1 MDEYYIIII
10 IIVIAMLIL
19 FNRFIY
25 LNFLSIKC
33 QFWISVSILYS
44 LVTLD
49 QTVREMTAAL
59 EAMKSVHSSMVFSR
73 DRFTRFHIS
82 YIFIVILEKTV
93 RTANHIAGFLA
104 CIWFRLQIY
113 IPSSQKSLTL
123 DSGRERFPD
132 QRVVVRRVELNWKR
146 GWDLNWPFSSQ
157 WTSECD

>member
-19 FNRFIY
+19 FNRFID

-73 DRFTRFHIS
+73 DRFTRFHIL

-104 CIWFRLQIY
+104 CI
-113 IPSSQKSLTL
+113 
-123 DSGRERFPD
+123 
-132 QRVVVRRVELNWKR
+132 
-146 GWDLNWPFSSQ
+146 
-157 WTSECD
+157 

>member
-59 EAMKSVHSSMVFSR
+59 EAMKSVHSSMVITR
-73 DRFTRFHIS
+73 DRFTQFRIS
-82 YIFIVILEKTV
+82 SIFIVILKKLL
-93 RTANHIAGFLA
+93 G
-104 CIWFRLQIY
+104 LQI
-113 IPSSQKSLTL
+113 TL
-123 DSGRERFPD
+123 QVF
-132 QRVVVRRVELNWKR
+132 
-146 GWDLNWPFSSQ
+146 
-157 WTSECD
+157 